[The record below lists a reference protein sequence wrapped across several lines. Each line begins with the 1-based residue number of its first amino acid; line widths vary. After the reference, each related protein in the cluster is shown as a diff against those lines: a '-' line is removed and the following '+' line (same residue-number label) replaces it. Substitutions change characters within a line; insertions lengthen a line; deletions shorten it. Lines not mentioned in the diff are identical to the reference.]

1 MKHLIQVMAVFLLMG
16 CQTNNNTPKD
26 MISPTPVAKDKQ
38 PDIMI
43 APAPVPKVA
52 QINKPVI
59 CGDSAAVLSG
69 LIKNTEEQPVM
80 MWNDETNGHQLVVM
94 MNRKTKTVTV
104 LEWPVPDLVC
114 MISTGVDASFNGELS
129 QKKPA
134 GFKVSH

>member
-1 MKHLIQVMAVFLLMG
+1 MAVFLLMG
-16 CQTNNNTPKD
+16 CQTNNNIPKD
-26 MISPTPVAKDKQ
+26 MISPTPVAKDEQ

-59 CGDSAAVLSG
+59 CGDSATVLSG

-80 MWNDETNGHQLVVM
+80 MWNDETHGHQLVVM
-94 MNRKTKTVTV
+94 MNRESKTVSV
-104 LEWPVPDLVC
+104 LEWPMPDLVC
-114 MISTGVDASFNGELS
+114 MISSGVDASFNGKLS

>member
-1 MKHLIQVMAVFLLMG
+1 MG

-26 MISPTPVAKDKQ
+26 MISPTPVAEAKQ

-43 APAPVPKVA
+43 APDPVPKVA

-59 CGDSAAVLSG
+59 CGDSATILSG
-69 LIKNTEEQPVM
+69 LIKNTEEKPVM
-80 MWNDETNGHQLVVM
+80 MWNDETRGHQLVVM
-94 MNRKTKTVTV
+94 MNRETKTVSV
-104 LEWPVPDLVC
+104 LEWPLPDLVC
-114 MISTGVDASFNGELS
+114 MISTGVDASFNGELN